1 MKKIVSILTAFV
13 LIMSFSVTAFAAPK
27 TMKDGQVFDASYYAA
42 NNPDVVSV
50 YGTSEKALYKHYTNH
65 GKKEG
70 RLPYAPVA
78 TATQTTAASS
88 SVTVTAPTTTVTTEQ
103 QTAINNTLV
112 TLKSLNTKQN
122 VMSVPVSFSPV
133 SADFENALVASLKQA
148 GYTVTPQTTV
158 VNQYSYWTGLI
169 YSYTA
174 WDITGNGIIKGFVGV
189 HDDPVTKEISC
200 YSQY

>member
-42 NNPDVVSV
+42 NNPDVVAV
-50 YGTSEKALYKHYTNH
+50 YGTSEKALYKHYTSH

-78 TATQTTAASS
+78 TTTQTATASA
-88 SVTVTAPTTTVTTEQ
+88 VTVTAPATTVTTEQ

-112 TLKSLNTKQN
+112 TLKSLTTKQN
-122 VMSVPVSFSPV
+122 LMSVPVSFSPV

-148 GYTVTPQTTV
+148 GYTVTPHFTV

-169 YSYTA
+169 YSYTD
-174 WDITGNGIIKGFVGV
+174 WDIAGNGIIKGFVSV